1 MTRELDRS
9 KFPDLVN
16 GIYINK
22 TKFYARQYDAP
33 TGDCVYMT
41 GAKHSQSYPMI
52 PGWKD
57 STKKYGMHTGH
68 RIAWS
73 LKNKQDIPAGMQ
85 VIHTCLDMACV
96 NPDHLFLGTSRE
108 RGEHM
113 KEMGHTTLGIS
124 QRRECKKQAN
134 RKYRYTEDEI
144 RLVRHGTIEEIQKY
158 FGWTRAKAMA
168 KKNSWTH
175 ECYLWL
181 KD

>member
-22 TKFYARQYDAP
+22 TKFYARQYPAP
-33 TGDCVYMT
+33 DSDCIYMT
-41 GAKHSQSYPMI
+41 GAKHSQNYPMI

-57 STKKYGMHTGH
+57 STKKYGMHTAH

-73 LKNKQDIPAGMQ
+73 LANGKDIPAGMQ

-96 NPDHLFLGTSRE
+96 SPKHLFLGTSRE

-134 RKYRYTEDEI
+134 RRYRYTDDEI
-144 RLVRHGTIEEIQKY
+144 RMVRNAPIEDVMKY
-158 FGWTRAKAMA
+158 FGWDRTKALR
-168 KKNSWTH
+168 KRYSFTH
-175 ECYLWL
+175 EAYQWL
-181 KD
+181 RD